1 MAFPLASKFISNLF
15 GSGTKEKATGIK
27 SVVKRTLGLTEDGI
41 SLGREIEAVGYRR
54 WKSKDSEKSITG
66 SSVADGKKLAWHEFR
81 WENPISIDECQWEH
95 VRWRFYENGLVCFNA
110 SMSNSSGRL
119 DTGDV
124 QGHRI
129 EMRDK
134 SGLLLGVWIAG
145 FFVRRELPMRG
156 FQASCIDD
164 HPPLKLHFGEITD
177 VQSGACV
184 CI

>member
-1 MAFPLASKFISNLF
+1 MAIQLASKFISDLF
-15 GSGTKEKATGIK
+15 GSGKGEKVTGIK

-54 WKSKDSEKSITG
+54 WKSEESEKSDTG
-66 SSVADGKKLAWHEFR
+66 SVVTDDKKLAWHEFR
-81 WENPISIDECQWEH
+81 WENPISIDECRWEN

-110 SMSNSSGRL
+110 SMCNSSGKL

-129 EMRDK
+129 ELRDK
-134 SGLLLGVWIAG
+134 TGLLLGVWIAG
-145 FFVRRELPMRG
+145 FFVRRELPIRG
-156 FQASCIDD
+156 FQASYIDD
-164 HPPLKLHFGEITD
+164 HPPLKLHFSKIAD